1 MRDLQRQVNMAMLE
15 QEGRLSNILKE
26 PAVKKSDQQL
36 VDNLKQ
42 QVVDL
47 QLQFKSNM
55 VLNSIR
61 IMDQ

>member
-1 MRDLQRQVNMAMLE
+1 MRDLQRQVNMAMQE
-15 QEGRLSNILKE
+15 QEDRLSNILKE
-26 PAVKKSDQQL
+26 PVVKKSDQQL

-61 IMDQ
+61 IMNQ

>member
-1 MRDLQRQVNMAMLE
+1 MRDLQRQVNMAMQE
-15 QEGRLSNILKE
+15 QEDRLSNILKE